1 MNRSRSGTFASI
13 PAPLIVALALVFG
26 AGALSA
32 QSGATL
38 EVITNQGWL
47 HPSGIDKTLA
57 EQFTKESGINVDFQ
71 VIPQDQYVSLLK
83 VKLAAGEGAD
93 VFYYGVADLK
103 KFNPDKNMADLSG
116 EAWTKDLRDWARK
129 ATTFNGKVV
138 SLNTWGRDG
147 WGMLYD
153 SELFAKYKLKA
164 PTTWDEFVKVADTL
178 QKNGV
183 TPIYEPGKAQ
193 WHIGQYIQLFGAG
206 VEKQHPGTLAKLNDG
221 SAKLADDKDFVTAVT
236 RFKDLSKY
244 FQKDYMSADFN
255 EGTAPAMAS
264 GKYGM
269 LMVWTA
275 FSNDIAK
282 ASGTDS
288 ASKWLMFPVPINPD
302 MKTWTMSV
310 GGINRAIVKGTKNL
324 EAAKKYFAFLARK
337 ENVAAYYK
345 ANTTLLETSFKT
357 VETTTPAALKSVTA
371 IATDGIGPELS
382 DAVQYVDSQ
391 VAGKAMQEMLFG
403 DKTPLQVLQ
412 AIDADRAKM
421 FKANQ

>member
-1 MNRSRSGTFASI
+1 
-13 PAPLIVALALVFG
+13 
-26 AGALSA
+26 
-32 QSGATL
+32 
-38 EVITNQGWL
+38 
-47 HPSGIDKTLA
+47 
-57 EQFTKESGINVDFQ
+57 
-71 VIPQDQYVSLLK
+71 VSLLK

-116 EAWTKDLRDWARK
+116 EAWTKDLRDWAKK
-129 ATTFNGKVV
+129 ATTFDGKVG

-153 SELFAKYKLKA
+153 SELF
-164 PTTWDEFVKVADTL
+164 
-178 QKNGV
+178 GV
-183 TPIYEPGKAQ
+183 
-193 WHIGQYIQLFGAG
+193 G

-221 SAKLADDKDFVTAVT
+221 SAKFADNKDFLTAVP

-244 FQKDYMSADFN
+244 FQKDYMSTDFN

-275 FSNDIAK
+275 FANDIAK
-282 ASGTDS
+282 AAGTDS
-288 ASKWLMFPVPINPD
+288 ANKWLMFPVPINPD

-324 EAAKKYFAFLARK
+324 EAAKKCFAFLARK

-345 ANTTLLETSFKT
+345 ANTTLLETSFKN
-357 VETTTPAALKSVTA
+357 VETTTPASLKSVTA

-403 DKTPLQVLQ
+403 DKSPLQVLQ